1 VPIKDPDIFKLIEK
15 ISEHYQN
22 NISNRFVR
30 KALMVL
36 DLQQSQWEK
45 IEHLTSNSDYYKD
58 QGFQFDE
65 LYEMIIAAAHFI
77 YEARVRI
84 VPNARSVF
92 SRGGESFMAKKQG
105 GAPDQDRVLRDMAAQ
120 NFPVNL
126 GIFSD
131 LINELYMKTTSLDR
145 IAHEKKK
152 PVYERMPELK
162 DIGRY
167 LVTN

>member
-1 VPIKDPDIFKLIEK
+1 VQIKDPDIFKLVEK

-30 KALMVL
+30 KALMIL

-45 IEHLTSNSDYYKD
+45 IENLTGKSDYYKT

-65 LYEMIIAAAHFI
+65 LYEMILASARFI
-77 YEARVRI
+77 YQARIKI
-84 VPNARSVF
+84 VPNARLVI
-92 SRGGESFMAKKQG
+92 GQGVDSFMAKKQR
-105 GAPDQDRVLRDMAAQ
+105 APDQDRILRDMAAQ

-131 LINELYMKTTSLDR
+131 LINELYMKTTGLDR

-152 PVYERMPELK
+152 PVYERIPDLK
-162 DIGRY
+162 DLGRY
-167 LVTN
+167 LVTS

>member
-1 VPIKDPDIFKLIEK
+1 VPIKDPDIFKLIER
-15 ISEHYQN
+15 ISEHYQS

-45 IEHLTSNSDYYKD
+45 LENLTGNSDYYRA
-58 QGFQFDE
+58 QGYQFDE

-77 YEARVRI
+77 YQARLRI
-84 VPNARSVF
+84 LPNARAVIGQ
-92 SRGGESFMAKKQG
+92 GGDSFMARKQG
-105 GAPDQDRVLRDMAAQ
+105 GPDQDRVLRDMAAQ

-131 LINELYMKTTSLDR
+131 LVNELYMKTTNLDR

-152 PVYERMPELK
+152 PVYEKIPELK
-162 DIGRY
+162 EIGRY
-167 LVTN
+167 LVTA

>member
-1 VPIKDPDIFKLIEK
+1 MAIKDPDIFRLIEK

-30 KALMVL
+30 KALMIL

-45 IEHLTSNSDYYKD
+45 IENLTGKSDYYKT

-65 LYEMIIAAAHFI
+65 LYEMILAAANFI
-77 YEARVRI
+77 YQARLRI
-84 VPNARSVF
+84 VPNARAVIAQ
-92 SRGGESFMAKKQG
+92 GGESFMAKKQG
-105 GAPDQDRVLRDMAAQ
+105 PPDQDRILRDMAAQ

-131 LINELYMKTTSLDR
+131 LINELYMKTTGLDR
-145 IAHEKKK
+145 IAHEKQK
-152 PVYERMPELK
+152 PVYERIPELK
-162 DIGRY
+162 DLGRY
-167 LVTN
+167 LVMS

>member
-1 VPIKDPDIFKLIEK
+1 MTIKDPDIFKLIEK

-30 KALMVL
+30 KALMIL
-36 DLQQSQWEK
+36 DLQQSQWER
-45 IEHLTSNSDYYKD
+45 IENLTGKSDYYKT

-65 LYEMIIAAAHFI
+65 LYEMILASARFI
-77 YEARVRI
+77 YQARMKI
-84 VPNARSVF
+84 VPNARSVIAQ
-92 SRGGESFMAKKQG
+92 GADSFTAKKQG
-105 GAPDQDRVLRDMAAQ
+105 ASDQDRILRDMAAQ

-131 LINELYMKTTSLDR
+131 LINELYMKTTGLDR

-152 PVYERMPELK
+152 PVYERIPELK
-162 DIGRY
+162 DLGRY
-167 LVTN
+167 LVTS

>member
-1 VPIKDPDIFKLIEK
+1 VQIKDPDIFKLVEK

-30 KALMVL
+30 KALMIL

-45 IEHLTSNSDYYKD
+45 IENLTGKSDYYKT

-65 LYEMIIAAAHFI
+65 LYEMILASARFI
-77 YEARVRI
+77 YQARIKI
-84 VPNARSVF
+84 VPNARSVI
-92 SRGGESFMAKKQG
+92 GQGADSFMAKKQG
-105 GAPDQDRVLRDMAAQ
+105 APNQDRILSDMAAQ

-131 LINELYMKTTSLDR
+131 LINELYMKTTGLDR

-152 PVYERMPELK
+152 PVYERIPDLK
-162 DIGRY
+162 DLGRY
-167 LVTN
+167 LVTS

>member
-1 VPIKDPDIFKLIEK
+1 MTIKDPDIFRLIEK

-30 KALMVL
+30 KALMIL

-45 IEHLTSNSDYYKD
+45 IENLTGKSDYYKT

-65 LYEMIIAAAHFI
+65 LYEMILATAHFI
-77 YEARVRI
+77 YQARIKI
-84 VPNARSVF
+84 VPNARSVIAQ
-92 SRGGESFMAKKQG
+92 GADSFTAKKQ

-131 LINELYMKTTSLDR
+131 LVNELYMKTTGLDR

-152 PVYERMPELK
+152 PVYERIPDLK
-162 DIGRY
+162 DLGRY
-167 LVTN
+167 LVTS

>member
-1 VPIKDPDIFKLIEK
+1 MNIKDPDIFKLVEK

-30 KALMVL
+30 KALMIL
-36 DLQQSQWEK
+36 DIQQSQWEK
-45 IEHLTSNSDYYKD
+45 IESLTGKSDYYKT

-65 LYEMIIAAAHFI
+65 LYEMILASARFI
-77 YEARVRI
+77 YQARMKI
-84 VPNARSVF
+84 VPNARSVI
-92 SRGGESFMAKKQG
+92 GQGADSFMAKKQG
-105 GAPDQDRVLRDMAAQ
+105 PPDQDRILRDMAAQ

-131 LINELYMKTTSLDR
+131 LINELYMKTTGLDR

-152 PVYERMPELK
+152 PVYERIPELK
-162 DIGRY
+162 DLGRY
-167 LVTN
+167 LVTS

>member
-1 VPIKDPDIFKLIEK
+1 VPIKDPDIFTLIEK

-30 KALMVL
+30 KALMLL

-45 IEHLTSNSDYYKD
+45 IENLTSNSDFYRT

-77 YEARVRI
+77 YQARVRI
-84 VPNARSVF
+84 VPNARSIILQSGDPF
-92 SRGGESFMAKKQG
+92 TAKKQQ
-105 GAPDQDRVLRDMAAQ
+105 GAPDKDRVLRDMAAQ

-131 LINELYMKTTSLDR
+131 LVNELYMKTTSLDKA
-145 IAHEKKK
+145 AHEKKK
-152 PVYERMPELK
+152 PIYEKIPELK

-167 LVTN
+167 LVTS

>member
-1 VPIKDPDIFKLIEK
+1 VPIKDPDIFKLIER

-36 DLQQSQWEK
+36 DLQQSQWER
-45 IEHLTSNSDYYKD
+45 IENLTSNSDYYRG

-77 YEARVRI
+77 YQARLRI
-84 VPNARSVF
+84 VPNARAVIGQ
-92 SRGGESFMAKKQG
+92 GGDSFMGKKE
-105 GAPDQDRVLRDMAAQ
+105 GASDKDRVLRDLAAQ

-131 LINELYMKTTSLDR
+131 LVNELYMKATSLDR
-145 IAHEKKK
+145 IAHEKKQ
-152 PVYERMPELK
+152 PIYEKIPELK
-162 DIGRY
+162 EIGRY
-167 LVTN
+167 LVTS